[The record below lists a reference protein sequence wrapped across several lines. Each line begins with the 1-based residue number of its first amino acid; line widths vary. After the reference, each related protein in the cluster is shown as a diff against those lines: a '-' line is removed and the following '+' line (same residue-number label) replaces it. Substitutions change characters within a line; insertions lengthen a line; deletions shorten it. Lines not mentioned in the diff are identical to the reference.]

1 MVLNERSKIKMTG
14 KRIKINM
21 HFQNVMDFDES
32 QKKAFD
38 DDVKETIKTLLYRQG
53 LGYDQM
59 SFTSEILNPE
69 QISSESS

>member
-1 MVLNERSKIKMTG
+1 MTG

-21 HFQNVMDFDES
+21 HFKNVMDFDES

-38 DDVKETIKTLLYRQG
+38 EDVKETIKTLLYRQG

-69 QISSESS
+69 EIPSASS